1 MIGRPSETQH
11 AFARRTRRPRR
22 VLPALVA
29 GLAALG
35 VLTSCSAADTGR
47 SGPEPGPDVAAVVG
61 DRVVTTELLTARV
74 RTAAPVL
81 AQALAEQSRTPGG
94 SPLDASTLAAESREL
109 LGTAVLHEVIAEASR
124 REGIVVAPAQVDEQ
138 VASAGG
144 AQAAAA
150 TGYDPATLREV
161 VADQIAVTEIGRRA
175 FDRLA
180 VTVDVGT
187 FGSRADAERAA
198 ARLATDPGTA
208 VLDALPPDAR
218 VVDVTLRPGAL
229 TPDSPVRSASSLVFG
244 LPGRTVSVSGSPP
257 ASPGR
262 SAPDPATQPW
272 TVVRVRD
279 RDTAAPPA
287 GGDGVP
293 AALVDGTTMFG
304 FGLRA
309 IQPLAVE
316 LGVRVNPRYGVWDP
330 TQERVA
336 PTAAD
341 AGTVAPVQVAL
352 PTPRTPAAPPSPP
365 PPTRPAPAA
374 PAARPAGPTSAPA
387 P

>member
-1 MIGRPSETQH
+1 
-11 AFARRTRRPRR
+11 
-22 VLPALVA
+22 VPALVA
-29 GLAALG
+29 VLTALG
-35 VLTSCSAADTGR
+35 VLTSCSSGGTGTA
-47 SGPEPGPDVAAVVG
+47 PPAPGPGIAAVVG
-61 DRVVTTELLTARV
+61 DQVVTTDLLAARV
-74 RTAAPVL
+74 RTAAPAL
-81 AQALAEQSRTPGG
+81 AQALAEQAGTPGQ
-94 SPLDASTLAAESREL
+94 SPSTPAALDASTLAAESREL

-124 REGIVVAPAQVDEQ
+124 REGIVVPSAQVDAQ
-138 VASAGG
+138 VAAAGG

-150 TGYDPATLREV
+150 TGYDTATLREV

-180 VTVDVGT
+180 VTVDIGT
-187 FGSRADAERAA
+187 FADRAAADRAA

-218 VVDVTLRPGAL
+218 VVDATLRPGAL
-229 TPDSPVRSASSLVFG
+229 APDAPVRSASSLVFG
-244 LPGRTVSVSGSPP
+244 LPGRTVGVSGSPP
-257 ASPGR
+257 ASAGR

-287 GGDGVP
+287 GGEALP
-293 AALVDGTTMFG
+293 AELIDATTMFG

-309 IQPLAVE
+309 IQPLSVE

-336 PTAAD
+336 PTAVD
-341 AGTVAPVQVAL
+341 AGTVAPLRVAV
-352 PTPRTPAAPPSPP
+352 PAAPPAPAVAPGPAVPP
-365 PPTRPAPAA
+365 APGAPTAAPATPAPA
-374 PAARPAGPTSAPA
+374 P
-387 P
+387 

>member
-11 AFARRTRRPRR
+11 GGARPGPRRARR
-22 VLPALVA
+22 VVPALVA
-29 GLAALG
+29 GLTVLG
-35 VLTSCSAADTGR
+35 VLTSCSAAGPA
-47 SGPEPGPDVAAVVG
+47 SGPQPGPGVAAVVG
-61 DRVVTTELLTARV
+61 DRVVPTDLLTARV
-74 RTAAPVL
+74 RTAAPSL
-81 AQALAEQSRTPGG
+81 AQALAEQSRTPSG

-109 LGTAVLHEVIAEASR
+109 LGTAVLHEVVAEASR
-124 REGIVVAPAQVDEQ
+124 REGIVVPPAQVDEQ
-138 VASAGG
+138 VAAAGG

-180 VTVDVGT
+180 VTVDIGT
-187 FGSRADAERAA
+187 FASRDDAERAA
-198 ARLATDPGTA
+198 ARLAADPGTA
-208 VLDALPPDAR
+208 VLDALPSDAR
-218 VVDVTLRPGAL
+218 VVDLTLRPGAL
-229 TPDSPVRSASSLVFG
+229 APDGPVRSPSSLVFG

-257 ASPGR
+257 ASPGQ

-279 RDTAAPPA
+279 RDAAAPPA
-287 GGDGVP
+287 GDGVP
-293 AALVDGTTMFG
+293 ATLVDGTTMFG

-316 LGVRVNPRYGVWDP
+316 LGVQVAPRYGVWDP

-341 AGTVAPVQVAL
+341 AGTVAPLQVTL
-352 PTPRTPAAPPSPP
+352 PTAPPAPP
-365 PPTRPAPAA
+365 VPP
-374 PAARPAGPTSAPA
+374 PAARPAVPTPASAP
-387 P
+387 

>member
-1 MIGRPSETQH
+1 VIG
-11 AFARRTRRPRR
+11 RR

-35 VLTSCSAADTGR
+35 VLTSCSAGGSGTA
-47 SGPEPGPDVAAVVG
+47 GPEPGPGVAAVVG
-61 DRVVTTELLTARV
+61 DQVVPTELLTARV
-74 RTAAPVL
+74 RTAAPAL

-94 SPLDASTLAAESREL
+94 SPLDAPTLAAESREL

-124 REGIVVAPAQVDEQ
+124 REGIVVPPAQVEEQ
-138 VASAGG
+138 VAAAGG

-180 VTVDVGT
+180 VTVDIGT
-187 FGSRADAERAA
+187 FGSRADADRAA
-198 ARLATDPGTA
+198 ARLATDPGTG
-208 VLDALPPDAR
+208 VLDALAPDAR
-218 VVDVTLRPGAL
+218 VVDATLRPGAL
-229 TPDSPVRSASSLVFG
+229 TADSPVRSASSLVFG

-257 ASPGR
+257 ASPGQ
-262 SAPDPATQPW
+262 SAPDPTTQPW

-279 RDTAAPPA
+279 RDAAAPPA
-287 GGDGVP
+287 GGSAVP
-293 AALVDGTTMFG
+293 ASLVDATTMFG

-309 IQPLAVE
+309 IQPLSVE
-316 LGVRVNPRYGVWDP
+316 LGVRVAPRYGVWDP

-341 AGTVAPVQVAL
+341 AGTVAPLQVAL
-352 PTPRTPAAPPSPP
+352 PAPPA
-365 PPTRPAPAA
+365 PAPAA
-374 PAARPAGPTSAPA
+374 PPAARPAPSPVPA

>member
-1 MIGRPSETQH
+1 MIGRPP
-11 AFARRTRRPRR
+11 PRR

-29 GLAALG
+29 GLTVLG
-35 VLTSCSAADTGR
+35 VLTSCSSTGPA
-47 SGPEPGPDVAAVVG
+47 GPEPGPGVAAVVG
-61 DRVVTTELLTARV
+61 DRVVTTQLLTDRV
-74 RTAAPVL
+74 RTAAPTL
-81 AQALAEQSRTPGG
+81 AQALAEQSRTSAR
-94 SPLDASTLAAESREL
+94 SPSNSSPMDASTLAAESREL

-124 REGIVVAPAQVDEQ
+124 REGIVVPPAQVDQQ
-138 VASAGG
+138 VAAAGG
-144 AQAAAA
+144 AQATAA

-180 VTVDVGT
+180 VTVDIGT
-187 FGSRADAERAA
+187 FDSRAAADRAA
-198 ARLATDPGTA
+198 ARLATDPGTG
-208 VLDALPPDAR
+208 VLDALPPESR
-218 VVDVTLRPGAL
+218 VVDATLRPGAL
-229 TPDSPVRSASSLVFG
+229 TSDSPVRSASSLVFG

-257 ASPGR
+257 ASPGQ

-279 RDTAAPPA
+279 RDPAAPPA
-287 GGDGVP
+287 GGETVP
-293 AALVDGTTMFG
+293 AALVDATTMFG

-309 IQPLAVE
+309 IQPLSVE

-341 AGTVAPVQVAL
+341 AGTVAPLQVAL
-352 PTPRTPAAPPSPP
+352 PVAP
-365 PPTRPAPAA
+365 TPAPAV
-374 PAARPAGPTSAPA
+374 PRPGAAPA
-387 P
+387 PAPAP

>member
-1 MIGRPSETQH
+1 VIERTSETQRGG
-11 AFARRTRRPRR
+11 ARPGTRSRR

-29 GLAALG
+29 GLTVLG
-35 VLTSCSAADTGR
+35 VLTSCSSTGTGAA
-47 SGPEPGPDVAAVVG
+47 GPEPGPGVAAVVG
-61 DRVVTTELLTARV
+61 DQVVTTALLTDRV
-74 RTAAPVL
+74 RTAAPAV
-81 AQALAEQSRTPGG
+81 AQALAEQSGTPGG

-124 REGIVVAPAQVDEQ
+124 REGIVVPPAQVDEQ
-138 VASAGG
+138 VAAAGG
-144 AQAAAA
+144 DRAAAA

-180 VTVDVGT
+180 VTVDIGT
-187 FGSRADAERAA
+187 FGSRAAADQAA
-198 ARLATDPGTA
+198 ARLATDPGTG

-218 VVDVTLRPGAL
+218 VVDATLRPGAL
-229 TPDSPVRSASSLVFG
+229 TPDAPVRSASSLVFG
-244 LPGRTVSVSGSPP
+244 LPARTVSVSGSPP
-257 ASPGR
+257 PSPGQA
-262 SAPDPATQPW
+262 APDPTTQPW

-279 RDTAAPPA
+279 RDPAAPPA
-287 GGDGVP
+287 GGETVP
-293 AALVDGTTMFG
+293 AALIDATTMFG

-336 PTAAD
+336 PTTAD
-341 AGTVAPVQVAL
+341 AGTVAPLQVAL
-352 PTPRTPAAPPSPP
+352 PVAPPGPAP
-365 PPTRPAPAA
+365 VAPRPGAAAPAPA
-374 PAARPAGPTSAPA
+374 PA

>member
-1 MIGRPSETQH
+1 VIG
-11 AFARRTRRPRR
+11 RR

-29 GLAALG
+29 GLTALG
-35 VLTSCSAADTGR
+35 VLTSCSA
-47 SGPEPGPDVAAVVG
+47 SGPGAAAPEPGPGVAAVVG
-61 DRVVTTELLTARV
+61 DRVVTTDLLTDRV
-74 RTAAPVL
+74 RTAAPAL
-81 AQALAEQSRTPGG
+81 AQALAEQSRSPAQSPSNS

-124 REGIVVAPAQVDEQ
+124 REGIVVPPAQVDEQ
-138 VASAGG
+138 VAAAGG
-144 AQAAAA
+144 ARAAAA

-180 VTVDVGT
+180 VTVDIGT
-187 FGSRADAERAA
+187 FGSRAAADRAA

-208 VLDALPPDAR
+208 VLDALSADAR

-229 TPDSPVRSASSLVFG
+229 APDSPVRSASSLVFG

-257 ASPGR
+257 ASPGQ
-262 SAPDPATQPW
+262 SAPDPTTQPW

-279 RDTAAPPA
+279 RDEAAPPA
-287 GGDGVP
+287 GAGSVP
-293 AALVDGTTMFG
+293 AELVDGTTMFG

-316 LGVRVNPRYGVWDP
+316 LGVQVNPRYGVWDP

-341 AGTVAPVQVAL
+341 AGTVAPLQVAL
-352 PTPRTPAAPPSPP
+352 PTAPPAPPAPSPAPRPAAPSPVP
-365 PPTRPAPAA
+365 EP
-374 PAARPAGPTSAPA
+374 
-387 P
+387 